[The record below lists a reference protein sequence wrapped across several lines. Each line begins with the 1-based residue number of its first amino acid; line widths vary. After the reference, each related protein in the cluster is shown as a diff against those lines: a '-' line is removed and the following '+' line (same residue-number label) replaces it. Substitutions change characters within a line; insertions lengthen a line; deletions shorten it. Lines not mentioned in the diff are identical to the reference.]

1 MITIDSRLHAIGMKA
16 AAALIEGVTNSPSDA
31 TLTTAINKRVEA
43 LRGKFP
49 PDGPR
54 AWREV
59 SSLQGVYRQI
69 GASWRNNRPSIERLG
84 MMIAKGRN
92 LPSIN
97 SVVDIYNI
105 ASLENRMC
113 MGAHDADVLKMPV
126 SLRETL
132 GSEEFVPLGGETER
146 VPASE
151 FAYFDNAGRII
162 CRLDAVQADFSKV
175 GQASQRVLLI
185 VEGSPISGASDV
197 FAVADRTASEIAK
210 ATGGVVREIQLA
222 T

>member
-162 CRLDAVQADFSKV
+162 CRTRRRASRLLESRSSQPARPPYSRGFSDLWRK
-175 GQASQRVLLI
+175 RCLR
-185 VEGSPISGASDV
+185 GSRSYS
-197 FAVADRTASEIAK
+197 F
-210 ATGGVVREIQLA
+210 
-222 T
+222 